1 MTKPKLTYFDAPASR
16 GEECRLALHLAGVD
30 FEDVRVKG
38 PDWPAV
44 KAKTPFGSVP
54 TFELPGKPV
63 LAQSNAILVYIG
75 REHGLHPKDT
85 FEAARHEM
93 MMGHVEDLRHAI
105 AATLRMP
112 DDEKRRVREA
122 LAETTIPA
130 WCAAAEKLIAGPF
143 FGGATIQV
151 ADLKIFMMVRWLSGG
166 KLDHIPTTIVAGFPR
181 LVGVHDAVRDHAAIQ
196 AWYAK
201 QR

>member
-44 KAKTPFGSVP
+44 KAQTPFGSVP
-54 TFELPGKPV
+54 TFEIPGKPV

-75 REHGLHPKDT
+75 REHGLHPKDN

-93 MMGHVEDLRHAI
+93 IMGHVEDLRHAI

-130 WCAAAEKLIAGPF
+130 WCAAAEKQITGPF
-143 FGGATIQV
+143 FGGPKIQV
-151 ADLKIFMMVRWLSGG
+151 ADVKLFMMARWLTGG
-166 KLDHIPTTIVAGFPR
+166 KLDHIPTTIVAGFPK